1 MISLEY
7 QNIKTVLA
15 KDNVWNW
22 SEEVFVIKNIISDLK
37 GKYTA
42 GTFYEK
48 ELLKTNQ
55 KEFRFKKAKKKKEDK
70 LYIKGRWYNSSLTIG

>member
-1 MISLEY
+1 M
-7 QNIKTVLA
+7 
-15 KDNVWNW
+15 
-22 SEEVFVIKNIISDLK
+22 IKNVINDLK

-42 GTFYEK
+42 GTFDEK

-70 LYIKGRWYNSSLTIG
+70 LYIKGDATIVL